1 MQYTTVPLYVSTPTM
16 KSLGNEYTIFEDKID
31 LRCRYLF
38 FNKII
43 TVKKE
48 DIVSID
54 VFRPPVIR
62 TSFKA
67 LKLDLADFYE
77 HVGITRKGGVF
88 SQLRFTPEDPQKF
101 VAAAKEVF
109 DIANKS
115 KEI

>member
-1 MQYTTVPLYVSTPTM
+1 MQYSNIPVYVSPPIM
-16 KSLGNEYTIFEDKID
+16 KSLGNEYSIYADRID
-31 LRCRYLF
+31 LRCRYVF
-38 FNKII
+38 FYMII

-48 DIVSID
+48 DIVSIG
-54 VFRPPVIR
+54 VFKPPVIR

-77 HVGITRKGGVF
+77 HVGITRKGGTF

-101 VAAAKEVF
+101 VAAAKEAF
-109 DIANKS
+109 NIDNKP

>member
-1 MQYTTVPLYVSTPTM
+1 MQYTNLPLYVSPTTM
-16 KSLGNEYTIFEDKID
+16 KSLGNEYSIFADRIA

-38 FNKII
+38 FYKTI
-43 TVKKE
+43 TVKKD

-54 VFRPPVIR
+54 VFKPPVIR

-77 HVGITRKGGVF
+77 HVGIARKSGVF
-88 SQLRFTPEDPQKF
+88 HQLRFTPDNPQKF
-101 VAAAKEVF
+101 VAAAKEAF
-109 DIANKS
+109 NIDNKP

>member
-1 MQYTTVPLYVSTPTM
+1 MQYNNVPLYISPPTM
-16 KSLGNEYTIFEDKID
+16 KSLGNEYSIFPDRIE

-38 FNKII
+38 FYKII

-48 DIVSID
+48 DIVSIS
-54 VFRPPVIR
+54 VFRPPVLR

-101 VAAAKEVF
+101 VAAAKEAF
-109 DIANKS
+109 NIDNKP